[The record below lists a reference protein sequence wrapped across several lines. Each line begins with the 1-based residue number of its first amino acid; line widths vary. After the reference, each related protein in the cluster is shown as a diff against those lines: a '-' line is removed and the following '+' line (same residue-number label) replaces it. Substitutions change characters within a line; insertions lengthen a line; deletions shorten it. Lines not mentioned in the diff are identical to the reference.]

1 VDANGVGG
9 GVVDALLTLEE
20 FRDATYDVGAIM
32 TANASPDNMRWF
44 NQRSYQYD
52 VLREGMAEGKFDL
65 DYDDT
70 QLREELITQTY
81 KFSAKGAIQITSK
94 DEMKKA
100 GLSSPDSLDAV
111 LLSTI
116 DYVETDKPLPGD
128 VITYDNEFE
137 SSFYSFDW

>member
-1 VDANGVGG
+1 
-9 GVVDALLTLEE
+9 
-20 FRDATYDVGAIM
+20 
-32 TANASPDNMRWF
+32 MRWF

-116 DYVETDKPLPGD
+116 DYVETDKPTPGD